1 MAEILTEKSEKA
13 IGVFDSGMGGLTCVA
28 EIMKLMPNENII
40 YFGDTARVP
49 YGNRSRETI
58 LEYARQDVNF
68 VKKHDVKM
76 IIAACGTV
84 SSAVGQ
90 AKDFGGGVPFTGVV
104 IPAVQAACA
113 ATRSGRIGVIGT
125 AATIRSGA
133 YGKAIRTIRQDA
145 VIIGNACPL
154 FVPLVENGVTDKDD
168 IVVKTMVSRYL
179 EPIKRE
185 NVDTLMEI
193 RDAGV
198 DTLILGCTHY
208 PLLRDAIAEYMGES
222 VKLISSGAEAAKY
235 TMNMLAMNN
244 MLSSRSENGH
254 VTYFTSD
261 SKMLFESNA
270 HAFIGSLNGSVEQIS
285 IDDVIMQKDC

>member
-154 FVPLVENGVTDKDD
+154 FVPLVENGITDKDD

-185 NVDTLMEI
+185 NVDTL
-193 RDAGV
+193 
-198 DTLILGCTHY
+198 ILGCTHY
-208 PLLRDAIAEYMGES
+208 PLLRDAIAEYMGED

-244 MLSSRSENGH
+244 MLSSRSESGH

-261 SKMLFESNA
+261 SKELFESNA

>member
-113 ATRSGRIGVIGT
+113 AGITTPDRKSTRL
-125 AATIRSGA
+125 
-133 YGKAIRTIRQDA
+133 
-145 VIIGNACPL
+145 N
-154 FVPLVENGVTDKDD
+154 
-168 IVVKTMVSRYL
+168 
-179 EPIKRE
+179 
-185 NVDTLMEI
+185 
-193 RDAGV
+193 
-198 DTLILGCTHY
+198 
-208 PLLRDAIAEYMGES
+208 
-222 VKLISSGAEAAKY
+222 SSH
-235 TMNMLAMNN
+235 L
-244 MLSSRSENGH
+244 
-254 VTYFTSD
+254 
-261 SKMLFESNA
+261 
-270 HAFIGSLNGSVEQIS
+270 
-285 IDDVIMQKDC
+285 

>member
-13 IGVFDSGMGGLTCVA
+13 IGVFESGMGGLTCVA

-154 FVPLVENGVTDKDD
+154 FVPLVENGITDKDD

-185 NVDTLMEI
+185 NVDTL
-193 RDAGV
+193 
-198 DTLILGCTHY
+198 ILGCTHY
-208 PLLRDAIAEYMGES
+208 PLLRDAIAEYMGEG

-261 SKMLFESNA
+261 SKELFESNA

>member
-13 IGVFDSGMGGLTCVA
+13 IGVLDSGMGGLTCVA

-154 FVPLVENGVTDKDD
+154 FVPLVENGITDKDD

-185 NVDTLMEI
+185 NVDTL
-193 RDAGV
+193 
-198 DTLILGCTHY
+198 ILGCTHY
-208 PLLRDAIAEYMGES
+208 PLLRDAIAKYMGES

-261 SKMLFESNA
+261 SKKLFESNA

>member
-154 FVPLVENGVTDKDD
+154 FVHLVENGITDKDD

-185 NVDTLMEI
+185 NVDTL
-193 RDAGV
+193 
-198 DTLILGCTHY
+198 ILGCTHY
-208 PLLRDAIAEYMGES
+208 PLLRDAIAEYMGEG

-261 SKMLFESNA
+261 SKELFESNA

>member
-40 YFGDTARVP
+40 FGDTARVP

-125 AATIRSGA
+125 AATIRSSSA
-133 YGKAIRTIRQDA
+133 MPAPCSFPWWKTALPTRTI
-145 VIIGNACPL
+145 
-154 FVPLVENGVTDKDD
+154 
-168 IVVKTMVSRYL
+168 
-179 EPIKRE
+179 
-185 NVDTLMEI
+185 
-193 RDAGV
+193 
-198 DTLILGCTHY
+198 
-208 PLLRDAIAEYMGES
+208 
-222 VKLISSGAEAAKY
+222 
-235 TMNMLAMNN
+235 
-244 MLSSRSENGH
+244 
-254 VTYFTSD
+254 
-261 SKMLFESNA
+261 
-270 HAFIGSLNGSVEQIS
+270 SL
-285 IDDVIMQKDC
+285 

>member
-154 FVPLVENGVTDKDD
+154 FVPLVENGITDKDD

-185 NVDTLMEI
+185 NVDTL
-193 RDAGV
+193 
-198 DTLILGCTHY
+198 ILGCTHY
-208 PLLRDAIAEYMGES
+208 PLLRDAIAEYMGEG

-261 SKMLFESNA
+261 SKELFESNA

>member
-154 FVPLVENGVTDKDD
+154 FVPLVENGITDKDD

-185 NVDTLMEI
+185 NVDTL
-193 RDAGV
+193 
-198 DTLILGCTHY
+198 ILGCTHY
-208 PLLRDAIAEYMGES
+208 PLLRNAIAEYMGEG

-261 SKMLFESNA
+261 SKELFESNA

>member
-154 FVPLVENGVTDKDD
+154 FVPLVENGITDKDD

-185 NVDTLMEI
+185 NVDTL
-193 RDAGV
+193 
-198 DTLILGCTHY
+198 ILGCTHY
-208 PLLRDAIAEYMGES
+208 PLLRDAIAKYMGES

>member
-154 FVPLVENGVTDKDD
+154 FVPLVENGITAKDD

-185 NVDTLMEI
+185 NVDTL
-193 RDAGV
+193 
-198 DTLILGCTHY
+198 ILGCTHY
-208 PLLRDAIAEYMGES
+208 PLLRDAIAEYMGEG

-261 SKMLFESNA
+261 SKKLFESNA

>member
-90 AKDFGGGVPFTGVV
+90 AKDFGGGVPFAGVV

-154 FVPLVENGVTDKDD
+154 FVPLVENGITDKDD

-185 NVDTLMEI
+185 NVDTL
-193 RDAGV
+193 
-198 DTLILGCTHY
+198 ILGCTHY
-208 PLLRDAIAEYMGES
+208 PLLRDAIAEYMGEG

-261 SKMLFESNA
+261 SKELFESNA

>member
-154 FVPLVENGVTDKDD
+154 FVPLVENGITDKDD

-185 NVDTLMEI
+185 N
-193 RDAGV
+193 V

-222 VKLISSGAEAAKY
+222 VKLIYSGAEAAKY

-261 SKMLFESNA
+261 SKELFESNA

>member
-185 NVDTLMEI
+185 NVDTL
-193 RDAGV
+193 
-198 DTLILGCTHY
+198 ILGCTHY
-208 PLLRDAIAEYMGES
+208 PLLRDAIAEYMGEG

-261 SKMLFESNA
+261 SKKLFESNA

>member
-1 MAEILTEKSEKA
+1 MNQKA
-13 IGVFDSGMGGLTCVA
+13 TLGVIDSGVGGLTIIR
-28 EIMKLMPNENII
+28 ELQRLLPGEDII

-49 YGNRSRETI
+49 YGSRSRETVMK
-58 LEYARQDVNF
+58 YAREDIAF
-68 VKKHDVKM
+68 LRKYKVKM

-154 FVPLVENGVTDKDD
+154 FVPLVENGITDKDD

-185 NVDTLMEI
+185 NVDTL
-193 RDAGV
+193 
-198 DTLILGCTHY
+198 ILGCTHY
-208 PLLRDAIAEYMGES
+208 PLLRDAIAEYMGEG

-261 SKMLFESNA
+261 SKELFESNA

>member
-154 FVPLVENGVTDKDD
+154 FVPLVENGITDKDD

-185 NVDTLMEI
+185 N
-193 RDAGV
+193 V

-244 MLSSRSENGH
+244 MLSSSSENGH

>member
-28 EIMKLMPNENII
+28 EIMTLMPNENII

-154 FVPLVENGVTDKDD
+154 FVPLVENGITDKDD
-168 IVVKTMVSRYL
+168 IVVKTIVSRYL

-185 NVDTLMEI
+185 N
-193 RDAGV
+193 V

-208 PLLRDAIAEYMGES
+208 PLLRDAIAEYMGEG

-261 SKMLFESNA
+261 SKELFESNA

>member
-154 FVPLVENGVTDKDD
+154 FVPLVENGITDKGD

-185 NVDTLMEI
+185 N
-193 RDAGV
+193 V

-208 PLLRDAIAEYMGES
+208 PLLRDAIAEYMGEG

>member
-154 FVPLVENGVTDKDD
+154 FVPLVENGITDKDD

-185 NVDTLMEI
+185 NVDTL
-193 RDAGV
+193 
-198 DTLILGCTHY
+198 ILGCTHY
-208 PLLRDAIAEYMGES
+208 PLLRDAIAEYMGEG

-244 MLSSRSENGH
+244 MLSSRSESGH

-261 SKMLFESNA
+261 SKELFESNA

-285 IDDVIMQKDC
+285 IDDVIMQKGC

>member
-49 YGNRSRETI
+49 YGNRIRETI

-154 FVPLVENGVTDKDD
+154 FVPLVENGITDKDD

-185 NVDTLMEI
+185 NVDTL
-193 RDAGV
+193 
-198 DTLILGCTHY
+198 ILGCTHY
-208 PLLRDAIAEYMGES
+208 PLLRDAIAEYMGEG

-261 SKMLFESNA
+261 SKELFESNA

>member
-154 FVPLVENGVTDKDD
+154 FGPLVENGITDKDD

-185 NVDTLMEI
+185 NVDTL
-193 RDAGV
+193 
-198 DTLILGCTHY
+198 ILGCTHY
-208 PLLRDAIAEYMGES
+208 PLLRDAIAEYMGEG

-244 MLSSRSENGH
+244 MLSSRSESGH

-261 SKMLFESNA
+261 SKELFESNA

>member
-68 VKKHDVKM
+68 VKNHDVKM

-154 FVPLVENGVTDKDD
+154 FVPLVENGITDKDD

-185 NVDTLMEI
+185 NVDTL
-193 RDAGV
+193 
-198 DTLILGCTHY
+198 ILGCTHY
-208 PLLRDAIAEYMGES
+208 PLLRDAIAEYMGEG

-261 SKMLFESNA
+261 SKELFESNA
-270 HAFIGSLNGSVEQIS
+270 HAFIGSLNGIVEQIS

>member
-28 EIMKLMPNENII
+28 EIMTLMPNENII

-154 FVPLVENGVTDKDD
+154 FVPLVENGITDKDD

-185 NVDTLMEI
+185 NVDTL
-193 RDAGV
+193 
-198 DTLILGCTHY
+198 ILGCTHY
-208 PLLRDAIAEYMGES
+208 PLLRDAIAEYMGEG

-261 SKMLFESNA
+261 SKELFESNA

>member
-154 FVPLVENGVTDKDD
+154 FVPLVENGITDKDD

-179 EPIKRE
+179 EPIKRK
-185 NVDTLMEI
+185 N
-193 RDAGV
+193 V

-208 PLLRDAIAEYMGES
+208 PLLRDAIAEYMGEG

-261 SKMLFESNA
+261 SKELFESNA

>member
-90 AKDFGGGVPFTGVV
+90 AKDFGGGVSFTGVV

-154 FVPLVENGVTDKDD
+154 FVPLVENGITDKDD

-185 NVDTLMEI
+185 NVDTL
-193 RDAGV
+193 
-198 DTLILGCTHY
+198 ILGCTHY
-208 PLLRDAIAEYMGES
+208 PLLRDAIAEYMGEG

-261 SKMLFESNA
+261 SKELFESNA

>member
-90 AKDFGGGVPFTGVV
+90 AKDFGGGVSFTGVV

-154 FVPLVENGVTDKDD
+154 FVPLVENGITDKDD

-185 NVDTLMEI
+185 NVDTL
-193 RDAGV
+193 
-198 DTLILGCTHY
+198 ILGCTHY
-208 PLLRDAIAEYMGES
+208 PLLRDAIAEYMGEG

-244 MLSSRSENGH
+244 MLSSRSESGH

-261 SKMLFESNA
+261 SKELFESNA

>member
-90 AKDFGGGVPFTGVV
+90 AKDFGG
-104 IPAVQAACA
+104 A

-154 FVPLVENGVTDKDD
+154 FVPLVENGITDKGD

-185 NVDTLMEI
+185 N
-193 RDAGV
+193 V

-208 PLLRDAIAEYMGES
+208 PLLRDAIAEYMGEG

-261 SKMLFESNA
+261 SKELFESNA

>member
-13 IGVFDSGMGGLTCVA
+13 IGVFDSGMGGLTCAA

-154 FVPLVENGVTDKDD
+154 FVPLVENGITDKDD

-185 NVDTLMEI
+185 NVDTL
-193 RDAGV
+193 
-198 DTLILGCTHY
+198 ILGCTHY
-208 PLLRDAIAEYMGES
+208 PLLRDAIAEYMGEG

-261 SKMLFESNA
+261 SKELFESNA

>member
-154 FVPLVENGVTDKDD
+154 FVPLVENGITDKDD

-185 NVDTLMEI
+185 NVDTL
-193 RDAGV
+193 
-198 DTLILGCTHY
+198 ILGCTHY
-208 PLLRDAIAEYMGES
+208 PLLRDAIAKYMGES

-261 SKMLFESNA
+261 SKKLFESNA

>member
-68 VKKHDVKM
+68 VKNHDVKM

-154 FVPLVENGVTDKDD
+154 FVPLVENGITDKDD

-185 NVDTLMEI
+185 NVDTL
-193 RDAGV
+193 
-198 DTLILGCTHY
+198 ILGCTHY
-208 PLLRDAIAEYMGES
+208 PLLRDAIAEYMGEG

-261 SKMLFESNA
+261 SKELFESNA

>member
-13 IGVFDSGMGGLTCVA
+13 IGVFDSGMGGLTCFA

-154 FVPLVENGVTDKDD
+154 FVPLVENGITDKDD

-185 NVDTLMEI
+185 NVDTL
-193 RDAGV
+193 
-198 DTLILGCTHY
+198 ILGCTHY
-208 PLLRDAIAEYMGES
+208 PLLRDAIAEYMGEG

-261 SKMLFESNA
+261 SKELFESNA

>member
-154 FVPLVENGVTDKDD
+154 FVPLVENGITDKDD

-185 NVDTLMEI
+185 NVDTL
-193 RDAGV
+193 
-198 DTLILGCTHY
+198 ILGCTHY
-208 PLLRDAIAEYMGES
+208 PLLRDAIAEYMGKS

-261 SKMLFESNA
+261 SKKLFESNA

>member
-154 FVPLVENGVTDKDD
+154 FVPLVENGITDKDD

-185 NVDTLMEI
+185 NVDTL
-193 RDAGV
+193 
-198 DTLILGCTHY
+198 ILGCTHY
-208 PLLRDAIAEYMGES
+208 PLLRDAIAEYMGEG

-244 MLSSRSENGH
+244 MLSSRSESGH

-261 SKMLFESNA
+261 SKELFESNA